1 MSDVFVLVRLNDD
14 DSIAEIITAHPSH
27 QTAISAER
35 FYWQHVRVK
44 HSGERTQIQRVEF
57 EA

>member
-14 DSIAEIITAHPSH
+14 DSIAEIISAHPSH
-27 QTAISAER
+27 QIARNAER
-35 FYWQHVRVK
+35 YYWQHVREK